1 MPDLAVSG
9 ELADNTEPHPAAE
22 PQLSFPAQ
30 IQENTVEIALPHTGR
45 LKIQTAFSFV
55 VLWINRI
62 LPIKFVLSGIGL
74 SLKFLLAFQVQ
85 KRGFLN

>member
-9 ELADNTEPHPAAE
+9 ELADNAAPHPAVE

-45 LKIQTAFSFV
+45 LKISAAENAAESSSRSRKRVEPARNSQ
-55 VLWINRI
+55 R
-62 LPIKFVLSGIGL
+62 LSVDL
-74 SLKFLLAFQVQ
+74 
-85 KRGFLN
+85 RRN